1 MYTCMCVF
9 IITIKVNE
17 VQQTPRT
24 VAIKCILLNVN
35 LYIIVHFVRRNEII
49 IVFLI
54 NTLHL

>member
-17 VQQTPRT
+17 VQQTART

-35 LYIIVHFVRRNEII
+35 LYIIVHFVRRNEIL

-54 NTLHL
+54 NTLLL